1 MLLSSVLLLA
11 RVNLV
16 HEPQTNH
23 FNKRTF
29 VVCEGKEGV
38 QKCKKEEAVP
48 VSWLNGVSLV
58 CNS

>member
-29 VVCEGKEGV
+29 VVCEGKEGRRAKV
-38 QKCKKEEAVP
+38 QKGGGGA
-48 VSWLNGVSLV
+48 GQLV
-58 CNS
+58 KWRLARL